1 MDITNLLKYNN
12 LTISILESINKT
24 SISGWSLGKLSYK
37 NEKILKKETIK
48 VREYYILN
56 GIKFHIESTL
66 LIKDNEEN
74 IVEIKIYD
82 LYQKFINEES
92 IEILNYNLNKIQ
104 IIEFEYIEKSA
115 FKDTTT
121 FLKLEL
127 SQHQLFVPYSESA
140 ILIRGMLS
148 I

>member
-1 MDITNLLKYNN
+1 MDITNILKYNN
-12 LTISILESINKT
+12 LNISILESINKT

-56 GIKFHIESTL
+56 GIKFHKDSTL
-66 LIKDNEEN
+66 LIKDESDIIIELRILELYNRFLNEE
-74 IVEIKIYD
+74 I
-82 LYQKFINEES
+82 
-92 IEILNYNLNKIQ
+92 IEILNYNLDKIKVIQ
-104 IIEFEYIEKSA
+104 FEYIEKSA

>member
-1 MDITNLLKYNN
+1 MDITNILKYNN
-12 LTISILESINKT
+12 LNISILESIGKN

-48 VREYYILN
+48 LREYYILN
-56 GIKFHIESTL
+56 GIKFHTDSTL
-66 LIKDNEEN
+66 LIKDDEN
-74 IVEIKIYD
+74 IIIEIKISE
-82 LYQKFINEES
+82 LYKKFLNNES
-92 IEILNYNLNKIQ
+92 IEILDYNLNKIQ
-104 IIEFEYIEKSA
+104 IIEFEYIKKSA

-127 SQHQLFVPYSESA
+127 SQHQLFVPYSELA

>member
-1 MDITNLLKYNN
+1 MDITNILKYNN
-12 LTISILESINKT
+12 LNISILESINKT

-56 GIKFHIESTL
+56 GIKFHKDSTL
-66 LIKDNEEN
+66 LIKDESDIIIELRILELYNRFLNEE
-74 IVEIKIYD
+74 I
-82 LYQKFINEES
+82 
-92 IEILNYNLNKIQ
+92 IEILNYNLDKIKVIQ
-104 IIEFEYIEKSA
+104 FEYIEKSA

-127 SQHQLFVPYSESA
+127 SQHQLFIPYSESA

>member
-12 LTISILESINKT
+12 LTISILEAISKT

-56 GIKFHIESTL
+56 GIKFHKDSTL
-66 LIKDNEEN
+66 LIKDETNN
-74 IVEIKIYD
+74 IIEVRISELYEQFLNSEFVKILD
-82 LYQKFINEES
+82 
-92 IEILNYNLNKIQ
+92 YNLNKIQ
-104 IIEFEYIEKSA
+104 IIEFEYIEKAA

>member
-1 MDITNLLKYNN
+1 MDITNILKYNN
-12 LTISILESINKT
+12 LSIPILENLNKN
-24 SISGWSLGKLSYK
+24 SISGWSFGKMSYK

-56 GIKFHIESTL
+56 GIKFHKDSTL
-66 LIKDNEEN
+66 LIKDESDIIIELRILELYKQFLNEET
-74 IVEIKIYD
+74 
-82 LYQKFINEES
+82 
-92 IEILNYNLNKIQ
+92 IEILDYNLNKIKVIQ
-104 IIEFEYIEKSA
+104 FEYIEKSA
-115 FKDTTT
+115 FKDTTI
-121 FLKLEL
+121 FVKLEL

>member
-1 MDITNLLKYNN
+1 MDITNILKYNN
-12 LTISILESINKT
+12 LNISILESINKT
-24 SISGWSLGKLSYK
+24 SISGWSLGKLLYK

-56 GIKFHIESTL
+56 GIKFHKDSTL
-66 LIKDNEEN
+66 LIKDESDIIIELRILELYNRFLNEEM
-74 IVEIKIYD
+74 
-82 LYQKFINEES
+82 
-92 IEILNYNLNKIQ
+92 IEILNYNLNKIKV
-104 IIEFEYIEKSA
+104 IRFEYIEKSA

>member
-1 MDITNLLKYNN
+1 MDITNILKYNN
-12 LTISILESINKT
+12 LNISILESINKT

-56 GIKFHIESTL
+56 GIKFHKDSTL
-66 LIKDNEEN
+66 LIKDESDIIIELRILELYKRFLNEE
-74 IVEIKIYD
+74 I
-82 LYQKFINEES
+82 
-92 IEILNYNLNKIQ
+92 IEILNYNLNKIKVIQ
-104 IIEFEYIEKSA
+104 FEYIEKSA

>member
-1 MDITNLLKYNN
+1 MDITNILKYNN
-12 LTISILESINKT
+12 LNISILESINKT

-56 GIKFHIESTL
+56 GIKFHKDSTL
-66 LIKDNEEN
+66 LIKDESDIIIELRILELYKRFLNEE
-74 IVEIKIYD
+74 I
-82 LYQKFINEES
+82 
-92 IEILNYNLNKIQ
+92 IEILNYNLNKIKVIQ
-104 IIEFEYIEKSA
+104 FEYIEKSA
-115 FKDTTT
+115 FKDRTT